1 MTTENALFEEL
12 ETAVNKLVGEKNQKE
27 KELREALEEARA
39 GLDAATEDSDK
50 YMKAGDLK
58 KYTEAETRKSFYNK
72 RIDHLTNQENAMFE
86 KGFLTE
92 AQRKQFIQ
100 QINNEQKRIIREQ
113 VEEMRAASY
122 EMQEI
127 TNAASFL
134 VNKGNRI
141 VSKINTELMNE
152 EENPYK
158 GTIDNRQEVTIA
170 DNVDYMLSMSAGVPP
185 FRNNYRFSMFIGG
198 AKFAD

>member
-58 KYTEAETRKSFYNK
+58 KYTEAETRKGFYNK
-72 RIDHLTNQENAMFE
+72 RIDHLTNQENAMSE

-92 AQRKQFIQ
+92 AQRKQLIQ
-100 QINNEQKRIIREQ
+100 QINNEQNRIIREQ
-113 VEEMRAASY
+113 VEEMRATSY

-127 TNAASFL
+127 ANAASFL
-134 VNKGNRI
+134 VNRGNRI

-158 GTIDNRQEVTIA
+158 GMIDNRREVTIA

-185 FRNNYRFSMFIGG
+185 FRNNYRFSKFIGG
-198 AKFAD
+198 AKFAN

>member
-50 YMKAGDLK
+50 YMEAGNLK
-58 KYTEAETRKSFYNK
+58 KYTEAETRRGFYNK
-72 RIDHLTNQENAMFE
+72 RINHLTDQENAISE

-92 AQRKQFIQ
+92 AQRKQLIQ
-100 QINNEQKRIIREQ
+100 QINDEQNRIIREQ
-113 VEEMRAASY
+113 VEKMQAASH

-127 TNAASFL
+127 TNAASSL
-134 VNKGNRI
+134 VKKGNSL
-141 VSKINTELMNE
+141 VLKINTELMNE
-152 EENPYK
+152 EDPYK
-158 GTIDNRQEVTIA
+158 GMILNSQEATIA
-170 DNVDYMLSMSAGVPP
+170 DNVDYMLSVSAVVPP
-185 FRNNYRFSMFIGG
+185 FRNNFRFSKFIGG